1 MRGGYYRINEIR
13 KREGLPPD
21 PNGDQLLISRDLLPV
36 SWIVKNPDLLVSSG
50 RGKTNG
56 AGEDS

>member
-1 MRGGYYRINEIR
+1 MMDERTNVTCGVI
-13 KREGLPPD
+13 
-21 PNGDQLLISRDLLPV
+21 RDLLPLY
-36 SWIVKNPDLLVSSG
+36 WILEHPDLLVSAG

>member
-1 MRGGYYRINEIR
+1 MARFD
-13 KREGLPPD
+13 LMPPD
-21 PNGDQLLISRDLLPV
+21 PDGDQLLISRDLLPV